1 MEVIRKE
8 SSKDRISAIL
18 LLTDGQPNVE
28 PPEGHIPAL
37 KKYLDKYPDL
47 TCSIHTY
54 GYGYN
59 LDSVLLNNLAI
70 TGSG

>member
-8 SSKDRISAIL
+8 SSEDRISAIL
-18 LLTDGQPNVE
+18 LLTDGQPNIN
-28 PPEGHIPAL
+28 PPDGHILAL
-37 KKYLDKYPDL
+37 KKYQFKYPL
-47 TCSIHTY
+47 CCSIHTY

-59 LDSVLLNNLAI
+59 LDSVLLNDLAV